1 MAFKKMM
8 KKKDDL
14 HNRRSKIVDPLDWI
28 YGIVKEHRTELRR
41 RLKTRNNANLTKRVV
56 APSPSCFAL
65 FSVYLVLFQHFFF
78 FEERLSDL
86 FLNACFH
93 AAWF

>member
-14 HNRRSKIVDPLDWI
+14 HNRRSKIVDPFDRI
-28 YGIVKEHRTELRR
+28 YGIVKEHRTDLRCW
-41 RLKTRNNANLTKRVV
+41 LKTRNDTNLTKRAV

-65 FSVYLVLFQHFFF
+65 FTVFLVLF
-78 FEERLSDL
+78 
-86 FLNACFH
+86 
-93 AAWF
+93 